1 MRLTIF
7 WRVIFA
13 QVSLIALILAVS
25 LYAFSQL
32 NQLTSLSTNILATD
46 AACIEEEKRLFK
58 IFLTQMRSAEKYVL
72 LRDKVFYN
80 YFTQGNADFEGTV
93 EKISILIET
102 PEEEELVRQ
111 IKDSYAH
118 YITLLSTALSNRGV
132 WDKEKA
138 GTSDGITEGI
148 NALIR
153 LREEAIA
160 QKTAA
165 GRDQAA
171 AAARVMA
178 WLTLG
183 GISVA
188 VLLAYFQARGV
199 STPLKQLTQE
209 LRYVGRGEFRRSVEV
224 RAPREVGELARAF
237 NWMAER
243 LAELDEMKADFIAH
257 VSHELRT
264 PLTAIQEGTALLLEE
279 IPGPVTASQREVLE
293 VVRSHSERLFRSIS
307 SVLDLSKMEAGM
319 MEYVRVPTDLVP
331 LIDQSVATVRLI
343 AQKKH
348 MRLETV
354 YASALPLLSLD
365 EERIQQV
372 LDNLLGNAVKFT
384 PEGGTVRVLATVAG
398 DNNSGENHS
407 QGRWVEVRV
416 ADSGS
421 GVPAEDVERIFERF
435 YQSPSHKAERARG
448 TGLGLAIARHVVEA
462 HGGRIWAENR
472 DGKGA
477 TFIFILPVGGNTRGE
492 GTGAMSTLGP
502 QLGGS
507 NAL

>member
-1 MRLTIF
+1 MHLTIF
-7 WRVIFA
+7 WRVILA
-13 QVSLIALILAVS
+13 QISLITLILAVS
-25 LYAFSQL
+25 LYALSQL

-46 AACIEEEKRLFK
+46 AACIEEEKRLLK
-58 IFLTQMRSAEKYVL
+58 IFLSQMRSAEKYVL
-72 LRDKVFYN
+72 LRDKVFYS
-80 YFTQGNADFEGTV
+80 YFTEGNDDFDSTM
-93 EKISILIET
+93 EKISSLIET
-102 PEEEELVRQ
+102 PEEGGLVRQ
-111 IKDSYAH
+111 IQDSYTR
-118 YITLLSTALSNRGV
+118 YTTVLSTALSNKSL
-132 WDKEKA
+132 WNKEKT
-138 GTSDGITEGI
+138 GISDGITEGI

-160 QKTAA
+160 RKTAA

-199 STPLKQLTQE
+199 SKPLKELAQE
-209 LRYVGRGEFRRSVEV
+209 LRYVGKGEFRRSVDV
-224 RAPREVGELARAF
+224 RAPREVGELAHAF

-279 IPGPVTASQREVLE
+279 IPGPVAASQREVLE
-293 VVRSHSERLFRSIS
+293 VVRSHSERLFHSIS
-307 SVLDLSKMEAGM
+307 SVLDLSKMGAGM
-319 MEYVRVPTDLVP
+319 MEYVRVPTDLAPV
-331 LIDQSVATVRLI
+331 IDRSVETVRLI
-343 AQKKH
+343 AQKKQVH
-348 MRLETV
+348 LETT

-365 EERIQQV
+365 EGRIQQV

-384 PEGGTVRVLATVAG
+384 PEGGAISVSATLAG
-398 DNNSGENHS
+398 DGNG
-407 QGRWVEVRV
+407 QGRGVEVRV
-416 ADSGS
+416 SDSGV
-421 GVPAEDVERIFERF
+421 GIPAEEVERIFERF
-435 YQSPSHKAERARG
+435 YQSPSHRGESARG

-462 HGGRIWAENR
+462 HDGRIWAENR
-472 DGKGA
+472 EGRGS
-477 TFIFILPVGGNTRGE
+477 TFIFILPVNE
-492 GTGAMSTLGP
+492 NSQEEKKGAMNTLAS
-502 QLGGS
+502 QRGGS

>member
-7 WRVIFA
+7 WRVILA
-13 QVSLIALILAVS
+13 QISLIALILAVS

-46 AACIEEEKRLFK
+46 AACIEEEKRLLK

-72 LRDKVFYN
+72 LRDKVFYS
-80 YFTQGNADFEGTV
+80 YFTQGNDDFAGTI
-93 EKISILIET
+93 EKISTLIET
-102 PEEEELVRQ
+102 PEEEGLVQQ

-118 YITLLSTALSNRGV
+118 YSMLLSTALSNKSL
-132 WDKEKA
+132 WDKEKT

-148 NALIR
+148 NALLR

-160 QKTAA
+160 RKTAA

-199 STPLKQLTQE
+199 STPLKELTQE
-209 LRYVGRGEFRRSVEV
+209 LRYVGKGEFRRSVEV

-293 VVRSHSERLFRSIS
+293 VVRNHSERLFRSIS

-331 LIDQSVATVRLI
+331 LFDRSVATVRLI
-343 AQKKH
+343 AQKKRIH
-348 MRLETV
+348 LEP
-354 YASALPLLSLD
+354 ASASSLPLLSLD

-384 PEGGTVRVLATVAG
+384 PEGGTVSIAATVADG
-398 DNNSGENHS
+398 DDSK
-407 QGRWVEVRV
+407 GRWVEVRV
-416 ADSGS
+416 ADSGI
-421 GVPAEDVERIFERF
+421 GIPAEDVEKIFERF
-435 YQSPSHKAERARG
+435 YQSPSHKRESARG

-462 HGGRIWAENR
+462 HGGRIWAESR

-477 TFIFILPVGGNTRGE
+477 TFIFTLPVDGSNQGE
-492 GTGAMSTLGP
+492 EKGEVPTLGS

-507 NAL
+507 DAL